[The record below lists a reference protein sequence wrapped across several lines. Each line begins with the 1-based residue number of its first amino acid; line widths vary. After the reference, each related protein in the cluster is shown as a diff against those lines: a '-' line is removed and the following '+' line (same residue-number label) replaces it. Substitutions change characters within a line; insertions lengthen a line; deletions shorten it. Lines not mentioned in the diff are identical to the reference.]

1 MLRRPPGSTRTDTL
15 FPYTTLFRSLERRD
29 PGLLPGPVPDGDL
42 AGVDAEP
49 GRAAAPAPAEQVE
62 REGAV
67 RVDVADAPARRIA
80 LGEERLRVGHDVTER
95 GGGVAVHGGYSFGV
109 VAGRRSGP
117 PRLMGPATRAA
128 GPAGEGAVCVGRSEA
143 RRGGN

>member
-80 LGEERLRVGHDVTER
+80 LGEERLRVGPDVTER
-95 GGGVAVHGGYSFGV
+95 GGGVASRGGYSFGV
-109 VAGRRSGP
+109 GAGRQ
-117 PRLMGPATRAA
+117 
-128 GPAGEGAVCVGRSEA
+128 VGRGLC
-143 RRGGN
+143 RGRVGQLVENSG

>member
-80 LGEERLRVGHDVTER
+80 LG
-95 GGGVAVHGGYSFGV
+95 
-109 VAGRRSGP
+109 
-117 PRLMGPATRAA
+117 
-128 GPAGEGAVCVGRSEA
+128 RSEEHTSELQSLMRISYA
-143 RRGGN
+143 VFCLKKKNNNHTSCTSGSAITSTD